1 MFNSKKV
8 VSCVFCNSSKLEAV
22 LDLGKQP
29 PANSLRKDLN
39 EKLIFKE
46 LKLLFCKCCNL
57 VQLSEIIDP
66 SYLFKDYVW
75 VTGTADSTIKYSKN
89 FFERIL
95 KKTKIKEKSLVV
107 EIASNDGTFLK
118 HFKKNNFEVL
128 GIDPAVNI
136 ASIANNSGI
145 KTLPKFFNEKL
156 ALDLAKSKKADL
168 IIARNVIPHV
178 KDIHPII
185 KGISLL
191 MNDDGIGV
199 IEFHYIKEILEELH
213 YDSIYHEHLYYFS
226 IKTIQQF
233 LNKYGLYVFDV
244 MKSPISGGS
253 LVLFFSKSKLKKSAK
268 LENLISYETKNK
280 LNDLETWK
288 SFAIR
293 SIDHSSKLRKVIDNI
308 KNSKKVYGYGASAR
322 SSTLLNFCKIDNSSI
337 SVIFDQNPLKHGMFT
352 PGTDIEIRNPTPNE
366 INILD
371 NPTIVILA
379 WNFKNEIITNLKNMG
394 FKGKVIIPLPNKV
407 KLYEV

>member
-1 MFNSKKV
+1 
-8 VSCVFCNSSKLEAV
+8 
-22 LDLGKQP
+22 
-29 PANSLRKDLN
+29 
-39 EKLIFKE
+39 
-46 LKLLFCKCCNL
+46 
-57 VQLSEIIDP
+57 
-66 SYLFKDYVW
+66 
-75 VTGTADSTIKYSKN
+75 
-89 FFERIL
+89 
-95 KKTKIKEKSLVV
+95 
-107 EIASNDGTFLK
+107 
-118 HFKKNNFEVL
+118 
-128 GIDPAVNI
+128 
-136 ASIANNSGI
+136 
-145 KTLPKFFNEKL
+145 
-156 ALDLAKSKKADL
+156 
-168 IIARNVIPHV
+168 
-178 KDIHPII
+178 
-185 KGISLL
+185 
-191 MNDDGIGV
+191 
-199 IEFHYIKEILEELH
+199 
-213 YDSIYHEHLYYFS
+213 
-226 IKTIQQF
+226 
-233 LNKYGLYVFDV
+233 

-253 LVLFFSKSKLKKSAK
+253 LVLFFSKNKLKKSAK

-308 KNSKKVYGYGASAR
+308 KIGKKIYGYGASAR